1 MVWRMENEEDLTLI
15 AERGSNL
22 APLSGFGAK
31 GSNLARE
38 EAIRWEAQKDLAGDT
53 LNRRGG

>member
-1 MVWRMENEEDLTLI
+1 LI
-15 AERGSNL
+15 GERGSNL

-38 EAIRWEAQKDLAGDT
+38 EAIRWEAPKDLAGDT